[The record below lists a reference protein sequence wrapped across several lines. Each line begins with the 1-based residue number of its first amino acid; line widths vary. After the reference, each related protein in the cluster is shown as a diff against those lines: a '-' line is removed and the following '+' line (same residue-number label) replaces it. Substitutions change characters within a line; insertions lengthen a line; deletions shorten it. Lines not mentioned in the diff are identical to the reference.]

1 MEGLVKK
8 KICTGLGGFFA
19 ILFLFSEVDAISVTL
34 KGRYLSGHELGEPF
48 ATDWFGCVSSCQENP
63 SCVSYNLNLRK
74 EICQLNKKG
83 GGDSS
88 KELLHSPEYIFTQIK
103 DWMLVHI
110 NQKLTFYYCNK
121 NEKGLGMTSDNP
133 AKSCKE
139 ILQKNRFAKSGAYYL
154 SVFGEKSRVYCHMTD
169 LGSCGGGGWTLV
181 MKIDGNKPD
190 SGLSGLSSSGE
201 ASACLCNCGSDKQC
215 EAHGLG
221 MTSDNPA
228 KSCKEILQKNRFA
241 KSGAYYLSVFGEK
254 SRVYC
259 HMTDLGSCGGG
270 GWTLVMKIDGNKQ
283 TFSYSSPKWNSMAEY
298 QPGFGV
304 DMSERETLLA
314 TYWGTPFD
322 RLCLGMKN
330 TTTNWIAVPHE
341 GISLLT
347 LIKKQ
352 HTLTSLD
359 VGTWKSLLP
368 GSSLQTGCYKQGFNV
383 TSGINSATARIGI
396 LAFPSECSGHA
407 LSRIG
412 FGTGGYWYGQDD
424 ENSCGNEATGCYK
437 QGFNVTSGINSA
449 TARIGILAFPS
460 ECSGHALSRIGFG
473 TGGYW
478 YGQDDENSCG
488 NEAVSSG
495 LDNGEKHTRAFGYV
509 FIQ

>member
-88 KELLHSPEYIFTQIK
+88 KELLHSPEYIFTQI
-103 DWMLVHI
+103 
-110 NQKLTFYYCNK
+110 
-121 NEKGLGMTSDNP
+121 
-133 AKSCKE
+133 
-139 ILQKNRFAKSGAYYL
+139 
-154 SVFGEKSRVYCHMTD
+154 
-169 LGSCGGGGWTLV
+169 
-181 MKIDGNKPD
+181 KPD

-298 QPGFGV
+298 QTGFGV

-352 HTLTSLD
+352 HTQTSLD

-368 GSSLQTGCYKQGFNV
+368 GSSLQ
-383 TSGINSATARIGI
+383 
-396 LAFPSECSGHA
+396 
-407 LSRIG
+407 
-412 FGTGGYWYGQDD
+412 
-424 ENSCGNEATGCYK
+424 TGCYK